1 MAVTVCTNISRCY
14 KASAQFEGCR
24 EAITEVPTIISDLC
38 RILYYNVSCCHGD
51 YLTDDFY
58 WTESSS
64 TELCS
69 NTNNISICG
78 RILATNSAATG
89 GLLGYY
95 GKSLI

>member
-24 EAITEVPTIISDLC
+24 EAITEVPSIVSDLC
-38 RILYYNVSCCHGD
+38 RILYYNVSSCCHGD
-51 YLTDDFY
+51 CSDMIFN

-69 NTNNISICG
+69 NTNNVSFCN
-78 RILATNSAATG
+78 RVLVANTAATG
-89 GLLGYY
+89 GYLSFIVFSG
-95 GKSLI
+95 